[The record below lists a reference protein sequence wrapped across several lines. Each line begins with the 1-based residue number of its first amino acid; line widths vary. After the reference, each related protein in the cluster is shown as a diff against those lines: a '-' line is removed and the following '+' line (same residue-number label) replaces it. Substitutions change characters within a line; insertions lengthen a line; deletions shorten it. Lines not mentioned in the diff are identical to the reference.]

1 MAVRPRALGQRAA
14 VALRQTGMISRLQ
27 WLILALVVGAAIAL
41 TWRWEIEAPIA
52 SAVDQQGEQPDV
64 YMEGAVL
71 SQFDDNGALRYR
83 LTANRIAH
91 YPERG
96 LTRVQQPSLSLV
108 RTGAPTWT
116 ASAQHGELTTPP
128 AGPDSNANG
137 QTSET
142 VALQQSVELLQRN
155 GTRFVRMRTEQLTV
169 QPMAR
174 TARTDVAVM
183 IDTEMAQTRAAGMR
197 ADLDTGHIRLTSG
210 SGLRVTTVV
219 QSIDRSFH

>member
-1 MAVRPRALGQRAA
+1 
-14 VALRQTGMISRLQ
+14 MISRLQ
-27 WLILALVVGAAIAL
+27 WLILAVVVGVAIAL
-41 TWRWEIEAPIA
+41 TWRWQLEAPVAGA
-52 SAVDQQGEQPDV
+52 SAQQREQPDL

-71 SQFDDNGALRYR
+71 SQFDDNGALRYQ

-96 LTRVQQPSLSLV
+96 LTSVQQPSLSLV
-108 RTGAPTWT
+108 RAGAPTWT
-116 ASAQHGELTTPP
+116 ARAQRGELTTPP
-128 AGPDSNANG
+128 AGAAG
-137 QTSET
+137 EAAAKGATSET
-142 VALQQSVELLQRN
+142 VALQKSVELLQRN

-174 TARTDVAVM
+174 TAQTDVAVM

-197 ADLDTGHIRLTSG
+197 ADLDTGHIRLTSR

-219 QSIDRSFH
+219 QPNDESFH

>member
-1 MAVRPRALGQRAA
+1 
-14 VALRQTGMISRLQ
+14 MISRVQ
-27 WLILALVVGAAIAL
+27 WLILAAVVAAAIAL
-41 TWRWEIEAPIA
+41 TWRWQLDAPVA
-52 SAVDQQGEQPDV
+52 GPSGQPREQADV

-96 LTRVQQPSLSLV
+96 LTRIQQPALALV
-108 RTGAPTWT
+108 HTGAPTWT
-116 ASAQHGELTTPP
+116 ARAQQGELMTPP
-128 AGPDSNANG
+128 AGPDDGAG
-137 QTSET
+137 GPTSET
-142 VALQQSVELLQRN
+142 VALRQSVELLQRN

-169 QPMAR
+169 QPVAR
-174 TARTDVAVM
+174 TAQTDVAVM

-197 ADLDTGHIRLTSG
+197 ADLDTGHIRLTSR

-219 QSIDRSFH
+219 QPNDESFH